1 MIFQRSWL
9 LVQPSFRIP
18 PRYATLAWVAAL
30 FMAINTLVRIG
41 LVAFENDLAL
51 WQPARL
57 VPTLLVG
64 VLYDAAALSGA
75 LLPFAVL
82 SLVCPAGPIGRRVH
96 AVLASALVA
105 AGLAGLLFVAVCEG
119 VFWNEFVSRFNFI
132 AVDYLIYTREV
143 LGHIRQ
149 S

>member
-1 MIFQRSWL
+1 MLFQRSWL
-9 LVQPSFRIP
+9 LVQRSFRIP

-105 AGLAGLLFVAVCEG
+105 AGLAGLLFVAVC
-119 VFWNEFVSRFNFI
+119 
-132 AVDYLIYTREV
+132 
-143 LGHIRQ
+143 
-149 S
+149 